1 MFQTKTYLDG
11 KKKNIKNW
19 SLAKLPEH
27 QGKDHEGLIHASLVM
42 KRQRIKG
49 AEQLINAG
57 DYGFISG
64 VVWKVG
70 DPSFFLATTSFW
82 IEV

>member
-1 MFQTKTYLDG
+1 M
-11 KKKNIKNW
+11 
-19 SLAKLPEH
+19 AKLPEH
-27 QGKDHEGLIHASLVM
+27 QGKDHEGLIHASLQLW
-42 KRQRIKG
+42 KDKRIKD

-70 DPSFFLATTSFW
+70 DTSVVFFSFLAITSFW
-82 IEV
+82 IGV